1 MHPCRME
8 QIDSVKINHS
18 LVMMRE
24 LLMQLLADGTVKCWR
39 QEGLGI
45 QCCLAE
51 GGLLFGGDGIFNEL
65 TR

>member
-1 MHPCRME
+1 ME
-8 QIDSVKINHS
+8 LIDSSKINHS

-24 LLMQLLADGTVKCWR
+24 LLMQLLADGTLKCRR
-39 QEGLGI
+39 QEGLGFEY
-45 QCCLAE
+45 CPAG